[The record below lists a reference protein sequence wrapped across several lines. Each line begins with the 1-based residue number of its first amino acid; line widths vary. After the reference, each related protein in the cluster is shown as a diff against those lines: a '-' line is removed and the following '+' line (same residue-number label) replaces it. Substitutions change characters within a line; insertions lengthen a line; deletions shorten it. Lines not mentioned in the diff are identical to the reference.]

1 MGAELATIR
10 LADEKP
16 QAALRAIDASGGVEL
31 SAELARRRTELRAR
45 ALAGL
50 GRFEEAVALLRA
62 DGATQAQLRADLL
75 WTGKQ
80 WPALSVSCRAA
91 NASAQA
97 KEDGLTKDEE
107 QGLMR
112 CAVAMSLAGDETGLA
127 AVRGKFGVALSK
139 GAMKDAF
146 LAVSAKPSAPD
157 LIVLA
162 AQLGDTKAFKALAQ
176 KAAP

>member
-1 MGAELATIR
+1 M
-10 LADEKP
+10 
-16 QAALRAIDASGGVEL
+16 
-31 SAELARRRTELRAR
+31 RAR

-50 GRFEEAVALLRA
+50 GRFEEAAALLRG
-62 DGATQAQLRADLL
+62 DDATQAQLRAELL
-75 WTGKQ
+75 WSGKQ
-80 WPALSVSCRAA
+80 WPALSASCRAT

-97 KEDGLTKDEE
+97 KEGGLTKDEE

-112 CAVAMSLAGDETGLA
+112 CAVAMSLAGDESGLA

-146 LAVSAKPSAPD
+146 LAVSVKPSAPD

-162 AQLGDTKAFKALAQ
+162 AQLGDTKAFKAFAQ